1 MEPPLLSDW
10 RPRGRYAALE
20 PALLSDWRPRGGYTA
35 LEPALLS
42 DWRPRGR
49 YSLWLDFLSDVCK
62 PVGFELLSR
71 GRQFESAF
79 FPALEPKGGVHS
91 FFSAWRHQGGGT
103 RSQKNFHF
111 PNFDFFR
118 RKKRSAKFPAE
129 SRRNPVC
136 GRSHSL
142 SKLLLP
148 ANWPM
153 KSSKNEFTL
162 AEVYNY
168 AQAGQMVLKIR

>member
-1 MEPPLLSDW
+1 MEPALLSDW

-42 DWRPRGR
+42 DWKPRGR

-91 FFSAWRHQGGGT
+91 FCSAWRHQGGGT
-103 RSQKNFHF
+103 RSQKNFIF
-111 PNFDFFR
+111 QILIFFAKKSDRPNFLLKAGEIRFV
-118 RKKRSAKFPAE
+118 AVHIPFP
-129 SRRNPVC
+129 SCFYQRTGPSKVQKMN
-136 GRSHSL
+136 SL
-142 SKLLLP
+142 
-148 ANWPM
+148 
-153 KSSKNEFTL
+153 
-162 AEVYNY
+162 
-168 AQAGQMVLKIR
+168 